1 MALELQLRFGEKFE
15 SRATVQASQK
25 LNLESLLRDILKQ
38 VMPQQEAER
47 KGDAEAVL
55 MGCRGGPWSSLRRS
69 SKHNSSKRGE
79 RSYVFMYSFQDPYM
93 FTTVL

>member
-1 MALELQLRFGEKFE
+1 MALELQLRSGEKFE

-47 KGDAEAVL
+47 KSDA
-55 MGCRGGPWSSLRRS
+55 RGGAAAAESRTDGMQRWTVKQL
-69 SKHNSSKRGE
+69 KEKLKTQLEQKR
-79 RSYVFMYSFQDPYM
+79 
-93 FTTVL
+93 

>member
-47 KGDAEAVL
+47 KSDG
-55 MGCRGGPWSSLRRS
+55 RGGAAAESRTDGMQRS
-69 SKHNSSKRGE
+69 TVKQLKEKLKTQLEQKR
-79 RSYVFMYSFQDPYM
+79 
-93 FTTVL
+93 